1 MESLLGIEVVD
12 RNNVKLIRVN
22 GNIGT
27 ENSADFREK
36 LLGAIE
42 DGISQ
47 IVLDVERM
55 NYINS
60 MGIGA
65 MVDAYNR
72 VKQTDGALALVN
84 PSKELAQLLKILRL
98 DKLFKY
104 VATYDEAL
112 EYFLKRKLL

>member
-1 MESLLGIEVVD
+1 MDIEVVD
-12 RNNVKLIRVN
+12 KNNITLIRVN
-22 GNIGT
+22 GNVNT
-27 ENSADFREK
+27 DNSADFRDK
-36 LLGAIE
+36 LLTAIE
-42 DGISQ
+42 GGVFQ
-47 IVLDVERM
+47 IVVDVEQM

-72 VKQTDGALALVN
+72 VKQSDGALALVN
-84 PSKELAQLLKILRL
+84 PSKELSQLLKILRL

-104 VATYDEAL
+104 VSTFDEAL

>member
-1 MESLLGIEVVD
+1 MDGSRTIEVVD
-12 RNNVKLIRVN
+12 KNSIRLIRLL
-22 GNIGT
+22 GNIT
-27 ENSADFREK
+27 TDNSVEFRDC
-36 LLGAIE
+36 LLGVIDE
-42 DGISQ
+42 GISQ

-72 VKQTDGALALVN
+72 VKQNEGAIALIK

-98 DKLFKY
+98 DKLFRY
-104 VATYDEAL
+104 VQTYDEGL